1 MKIFNRQLVLKNSVW
16 SVLQTIISGLVLFFL
31 YRYLIL
37 SLGAEQL
44 GLWSVILASTS
55 FAKLS
60 DMGLMGSVVKYIA
73 KYKALED
80 DKRASEILETATISI
95 VVIVGLFLAIASP
108 LFEYAII
115 YAIPTESI
123 SEGVKIL
130 PLAILSLWINSIA
143 GVFLSGLDG
152 CQRMDLK
159 SIIID

>member
-1 MKIFNRQLVLKNSVW
+1 
-16 SVLQTIISGLVLFFL
+16 
-31 YRYLIL
+31 
-37 SLGAEQL
+37 
-44 GLWSVILASTS
+44 
-55 FAKLS
+55 
-60 DMGLMGSVVKYIA
+60 MGLMGSVVKYIA